1 MWLRGCDGFELAEEK
16 DVVAGIKAL
25 SEDCV
30 RDKELR
36 KAAKIY
42 KDSIVIM
49 MKRTPEEWGRRTF
62 DGSVDRFRQQN

>member
-16 DVVAGIKAL
+16 DVVAGIKAI
-25 SEDCV
+25 SEDCI

-42 KDSIVIM
+42 KDSIQKNGAKTNI
-49 MKRTPEEWGRRTF
+49 PWIC
-62 DGSVDRFRQQN
+62 